1 MTAPQIIEAL
11 GGTAK
16 VAQLCG
22 LSYNAVHNWRS
33 RGIPRAWMHKV
44 EAECRRAK
52 VSVGE
57 K

>member
-1 MTAPQIIEAL
+1 MTPPQIIEAL

-44 EAECRRAK
+44 EAECKRAK
-52 VSVGE
+52 VTI
-57 K
+57 